1 MATALRGIVCLARMC
16 RFCTGATMVNSAT
29 SASRIDW
36 VDYAKGI
43 CIILVVMM
51 HSTLG
56 VEKAIGQTGHLHQF
70 IEWATPF
77 RMPDFFLISGLFL
90 ARRIAAPWRGY
101 LDTKVVHFAYFYI
114 LWMTIQFAMKGPGM
128 VMEQGVLST
137 VGTYALGF
145 VEPFG
150 TLWFIYLLA
159 IFFVVTKAVKDVPPL
174 MVFVA
179 AALLEMLPLHTGWM
193 VIDEFASR
201 YVYFFTGYWLAQH
214 IFKWAEHLWLRNAF
228 AIMAVL
234 YMWSVVNSY
243 AVISGFASAP
253 LIGLFLGF
261 AGAGA
266 VIATGVLLART
277 GLAEWLR
284 YLGANSIVIYL
295 SFFLFMAVTRSA
307 ALKLMPTVNVD
318 ILAAVTTMAGVLGPV
333 LLFWTVRGTRLSF
346 LFKRPAWIGL
356 KPVETLAKPT
366 YSAGYDHILQQPQ
379 AR

>member
-1 MATALRGIVCLARMC
+1 MET
-16 RFCTGATMVNSAT
+16 TTMNAN
-29 SASRIDW
+29 RIDW

-56 VEKAIGQTGHLHQF
+56 VEKAIGQTGHLHHF
-70 IEWATPF
+70 IEWAKPF

-90 ARRIAAPWRGY
+90 ARRLSVPWRSY

-128 VMEQGVLST
+128 VMEEGALST
-137 VGTYALGF
+137 LGTYSLAL

-150 TLWFIYLLA
+150 TLWFIYVLA
-159 IFFVVTKAVKDVPPL
+159 IFFVVTKVLKDVPPL
-174 MVFVA
+174 MVFAA

-193 VIDEFASR
+193 VIDEFAAR
-201 YVYFFTGYWLAQH
+201 YVYFFAGYWLAPH
-214 IFKWAEHLWLRNAF
+214 IFKWAEQLWVRNAF
-228 AIMAVL
+228 AIMAGV
-234 YMWSVVNSY
+234 YMWSAVNSY
-243 AVISGFASAP
+243 AVLSGYSTAP

-266 VIATGVLLART
+266 VITIGVLLART

-295 SFFLFMAVTRSA
+295 SFFLFMAVTRSV
-307 ALKLMPTVNVD
+307 ALKLMPTIDVD
-318 ILAAVTTMAGVLGPV
+318 VLAAVTTTAGVIGPV
-333 LLFWTVRGTRLSF
+333 LLFWAVRGTKLSF
-346 LFKRPAWIGL
+346 LFKRPKWVSL
-356 KPVETLAKPT
+356 KQVETVAKPT
-366 YSAGYDHILQQPQ
+366 YSARHDNILQQPQ

>member
-1 MATALRGIVCLARMC
+1 MDT
-16 RFCTGATMVNSAT
+16 TTMNT
-29 SASRIDW
+29 SRIDW

-56 VEKAIGQTGHLHQF
+56 VEKAIGQTGHLHGF

-90 ARRIAAPWRGY
+90 ARRISVPWRSY

-128 VMEQGVLST
+128 VMEEGALST
-137 VGTYALGF
+137 LGTYALGL

-159 IFFVVTKAVKDVPPL
+159 IFFVVTKALKDVPPL
-174 MVFVA
+174 MVFIA

-193 VIDEFASR
+193 VIDEFAAR
-201 YVYFFTGYWLAQH
+201 YVYFFAGYWLAPH
-214 IFKWAEHLWLRNAF
+214 IFKWAEQLWVRNAF
-228 AIMAVL
+228 AIMALV
-234 YMWSVVNSY
+234 YIWSVINSY
-243 AVISGFASAP
+243 AVLSGYSTAP
-253 LIGLFLGF
+253 LVGLFLGF

-266 VIATGVLLART
+266 VITTGVLLART

-284 YLGANSIVIYL
+284 YLGANSIVLYL
-295 SFFLFMAVTRSA
+295 SFFLFMAVTRSVT
-307 ALKLMPTVNVD
+307 LKLMPTINVD
-318 ILAAVTTMAGVLGPV
+318 VLAAVTTTAGVIGPV
-333 LLFWTVRGTRLSF
+333 LLFWAVRGTKLSF
-346 LFKRPAWIGL
+346 LFKRPKWISL
-356 KPVETLAKPT
+356 KQVETVAKPT
-366 YSAGYDHILQQPQ
+366 YTAGHDNILQQPQ